1 MSSEHHV
8 HVLRHAD
15 TEWSSSGRHT
25 SRTDLP
31 LTSTGEH
38 LARLAGNTLASL
50 LHPAA
55 TVLTSPLQR
64 ARDTAALADLHGT
77 QDEPLLHEWDYGDYE
92 GLTTE
97 QIREHV
103 PGWTVWTHPCPGG
116 ESAADIAERAEQIC
130 ARARVAL
137 EHGDVVLVGHGHF
150 GRALIA
156 SWLQLP
162 VTTGVRFAL
171 EPAGVAVLG
180 HERGTG
186 QLRQLLPAPLAR

>member
-1 MSSEHHV
+1 MSSEHRV
-8 HVLRHAD
+8 HVLRHAA
-15 TEWSSSGRHT
+15 TEWSGNGRHT

-31 LTSTGEH
+31 LTSDGEH
-38 LARLAGNTLASL
+38 LARLAGNALANL

-64 ARDTAALADLHGT
+64 ARRTAELAGLRGS

-97 QIREHV
+97 QIREQV

-116 ESAADIAERAEQIC
+116 ESAEDVAERAARVLDR
-130 ARARVAL
+130 ARAAL
-137 EHGDVVLVGHGHF
+137 AHGDVVLVGHGHF

-156 SWLQLP
+156 SWLDLP
-162 VTTGVRFAL
+162 VTAGARFAL
-171 EPAGVAVLG
+171 EPAGIAVLG
-180 HERGTG
+180 HERGLG
-186 QLRQLLPAPLAR
+186 QLQQVLPRPLAG